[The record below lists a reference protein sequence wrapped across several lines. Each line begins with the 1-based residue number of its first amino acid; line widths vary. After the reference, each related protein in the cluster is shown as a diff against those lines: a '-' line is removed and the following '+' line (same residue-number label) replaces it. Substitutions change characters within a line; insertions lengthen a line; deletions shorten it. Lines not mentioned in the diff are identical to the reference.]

1 MSNVNWDYV
10 TPLAEPDAV
19 TAFLD
24 AHEVKLP
31 GAIVAWLGTN
41 NAGIP
46 EPDTFTAGKR
56 AGNVFKCLLSYNKET
71 DGTEDIYTFYPLLA
85 QGSLYPLGLE
95 GSGDAIC
102 YDMETGAFVLVCH
115 ETGDVDVIDTASCPG
130 LFPKL
135 EG

>member
-10 TPLAEPDAV
+10 TPLAKPDAV

-31 GAIVAWLGTN
+31 GAIVSWLGAN
-41 NAGIP
+41 NAGTP
-46 EPDTFTAGKR
+46 KPGTFTAGKR
-56 AGNVFKCLLSYNKET
+56 AGNVFKCLLSYNEET

-102 YDMETGAFVLVCH
+102 YDMETGAYVLVSH
-115 ETGDVDVIDTASCPG
+115 ETSDVDVIDTASCPG